1 MGPAST
7 IQGRR
12 HTTPFDA
19 ASGYVLTSALS
30 VIFVRVRHALYLG
43 IPTTSGA
50 PVSTED
56 FDTASEL
63 LQIAIGLQRSG
74 QSIKYV
80 RTPEGQ
86 DISMGQLKTL
96 VEEASK
102 A

>member
-1 MGPAST
+1 MPYILGYQP
-7 IQGRR
+7 RR
-12 HTTPFDA
+12 
-19 ASGYVLTSALS
+19 
-30 VIFVRVRHALYLG
+30 
-43 IPTTSGA
+43 GA

-56 FDTASEL
+56 FDSASEL

-74 QSIKYV
+74 QSIKYI